1 MNTIKVVAA
10 IIKKGN
16 KILIAKRKTGE
27 FKGKYEFPGG
37 KIETGETC
45 EQALIREIYEELEAS
60 IIIEKYFM
68 NVYYKYTDYILD
80 MKCYIC
86 TLKNNQI
93 KLSDH
98 FEIKWITLNEQNID
112 WIPADIKIIEQLKE
126 QGL

>member
-10 IIKKGN
+10 IIKKDN

-93 KLSDH
+93 KLNDH